1 MHIPKIITEHIAQ
14 YCDKLNTYPRIRSMY
29 EACYLSTLKTALE
42 LCEDNTYFVLTGD
55 IPAMWLRDS
64 AAQITHY
71 VPLSH
76 DGEVSKII
84 EGVIRRQ
91 LMYIQIDP
99 YANAFNRIPD
109 RNGHTEDIPTNNPWV
124 FERKYEVDSLCY
136 PIRIL
141 YLYWKHSG
149 NTEIIKQE
157 LEATVK
163 TILTV
168 WKNEQHHYEKS
179 LYSFSRPNGTVQDRL
194 SDKPLA
200 YTGMTWSGFR
210 PSDDCCSFGY
220 LTASNMFAAVVLGYM
235 AEMLNDVCK
244 NKSLSDECI
253 VLKSEI
259 DRGIKEFAVCNH
271 KKHGEIYACETDGL
285 GNYAFYSLYRLRKP
299 RL

>member
-220 LTASNMFAAVVLGYM
+220 LTCLLYTSDAA
-235 AEMLNDVCK
+235 
-244 NKSLSDECI
+244 DE
-253 VLKSEI
+253 
-259 DRGIKEFAVCNH
+259 
-271 KKHGEIYACETDGL
+271 
-285 GNYAFYSLYRLRKP
+285 
-299 RL
+299 

>member
-84 EGVIRRQ
+84 EGSYGVSLCTYRLILMQTLLIVFLTEMVTLKIFPQIIRG
-91 LMYIQIDP
+91 YSS
-99 YANAFNRIPD
+99 
-109 RNGHTEDIPTNNPWV
+109 E
-124 FERKYEVDSLCY
+124 KYEVDSLCY

-163 TILTV
+163 
-168 WKNEQHHYEKS
+168 
-179 LYSFSRPNGTVQDRL
+179 LY
-194 SDKPLA
+194 
-200 YTGMTWSGFR
+200 
-210 PSDDCCSFGY
+210 
-220 LTASNMFAAVVLGYM
+220 
-235 AEMLNDVCK
+235 
-244 NKSLSDECI
+244 
-253 VLKSEI
+253 
-259 DRGIKEFAVCNH
+259 
-271 KKHGEIYACETDGL
+271 
-285 GNYAFYSLYRLRKP
+285 
-299 RL
+299 

>member
-109 RNGHTEDIPTNNPWV
+109 RNGHTEDIPTNNP
-124 FERKYEVDSLCY
+124 
-136 PIRIL
+136 
-141 YLYWKHSG
+141 
-149 NTEIIKQE
+149 
-157 LEATVK
+157 
-163 TILTV
+163 
-168 WKNEQHHYEKS
+168 
-179 LYSFSRPNGTVQDRL
+179 
-194 SDKPLA
+194 
-200 YTGMTWSGFR
+200 
-210 PSDDCCSFGY
+210 
-220 LTASNMFAAVVLGYM
+220 
-235 AEMLNDVCK
+235 
-244 NKSLSDECI
+244 
-253 VLKSEI
+253 
-259 DRGIKEFAVCNH
+259 
-271 KKHGEIYACETDGL
+271 
-285 GNYAFYSLYRLRKP
+285 
-299 RL
+299 